1 MEHCRQQNTP
11 PSPDQNATPPT
22 QYPCAACKSLRRRCS
37 DKCVLAPYFPSSEP
51 LRFNIVHKVY
61 GASNIIR
68 RLQELPE
75 HQRSDAMKSMV
86 YEAAARIRD
95 PVYGCAGTV
104 TLLQQQ
110 ILGLQE
116 ELAKAQAEILN
127 MQCQIANLVSLNWME
142 MFPWQEQETIN
153 VSGLQQDIIH
163 ISEKQPWDDSD
174 TTNFSLEQLC
184 THEKAMG
191 I

>member
-1 MEHCRQQNTP
+1 MVIPRK
-11 PSPDQNATPPT
+11 
-22 QYPCAACKSLRRRCS
+22 YL
-37 DKCVLAPYFPSSEP
+37 
-51 LRFNIVHKVY
+51 
-61 GASNIIR
+61 
-68 RLQELPE
+68 ELPE
-75 HQRSDAMKSMV
+75 HQRSDAMNSMV
-86 YEAAARIRD
+86 YEAAARITD

-116 ELAKAQAEILN
+116 ELAKAQGEILN

-142 MFPWQEQETIN
+142 MFPSQEQETIN

-163 ISEKQPWDDSD
+163 MSEKQPWDDSD
-174 TTNFSLEQLC
+174 TTNFSLEQFC